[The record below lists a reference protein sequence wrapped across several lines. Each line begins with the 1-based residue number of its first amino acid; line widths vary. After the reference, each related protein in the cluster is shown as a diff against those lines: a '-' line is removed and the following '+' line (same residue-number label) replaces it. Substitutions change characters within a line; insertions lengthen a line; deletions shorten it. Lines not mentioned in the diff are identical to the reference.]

1 MNDNTESKRASYTL
15 FSVTQEDRT
24 KRSARIREFF
34 KVQPAL
40 AYLMAAF
47 DFEWTVRR
55 AILLLG
61 KCPIPVIKARFDNKR
76 YAGWSDY
83 QGAWTCC
90 VQKTRN
96 DGTPTLGRVIFGG
109 PSDCDISKEERA
121 SVQKAM
127 EFRNRL
133 VHGLSGSIPADEAK
147 EKFKL
152 LLTASER
159 ITNYV
164 DDHSERRMFSIAN
177 RPLARCNKCP
187 RRKRCKFPDDKAIA
201 KKTAAIKRE
210 METQN
215 GQETREKT
223 GRTY

>member
-1 MNDNTESKRASYTL
+1 MKRASYTL
-15 FSVTQEDRT
+15 FSVTQEDR
-24 KRSARIREFF
+24 KSRSQRIRDFF
-34 KVQPAL
+34 QSQPAL
-40 AYLMAAF
+40 AYLIAAF

-55 AILLLG
+55 AILLLS
-61 KCPIPVIKARFDNKR
+61 KCPLSVIKARFDNKR
-76 YAGWSDY
+76 YAGWRDY

-96 DGTPTLGRVIFGG
+96 DGTPILGRVILGG
-109 PSDCDISKEERA
+109 PSDCEISKEERA

-159 ITNYV
+159 ITKFV
-164 DDHSERRMFSIAN
+164 DDHSERRMFSIAY
-177 RPLARCNKCP
+177 RPLAGCNKCP
-187 RRKRCKFPDDKAIA
+187 RRNRCKFPDDKANA
-201 KKTAAIKRE
+201 KKAAAIKRGKE
-210 METQN
+210 VS
-215 GQETREKT
+215 K
-223 GRTY
+223 